1 MKQWQPL
8 GLYIHIPWCVT
19 RCIYCDFN
27 TYVNGDATLKS
38 QYHQALLREIRASGA
53 ALNRPA
59 LKTIFFGGGTPTTM
73 TPEQFGDLLVAV
85 TDSFVLH
92 PGAEITTEANPGT
105 LTLDYLAQLR
115 ERGINRLSIGVQSFL
130 NNELAFLSRLHNA
143 DQARQAVENARR
155 VGFDN
160 ISLDLIFNL
169 PGQVIDDWRDN
180 LLAAL
185 ALRPDHFSIYSLI
198 VEPGTLLHQHIT
210 QGITPQP
217 DDDVAAEMYELTIN
231 TLAEAGY
238 LHYEISNWA
247 RNQGEADW
255 ATPQFAAEHNLL
267 YWRNQPYLGVGAGA
281 YSTISN
287 QRWVNAKRPQ
297 DYITGVE
304 QGDGLAMA
312 RNEQLAETIERDTEL
327 AEHMML
333 GLRLLREGVGHTEFA
348 ARFGTSLMVRFRQ
361 EIEWG
366 RQNGLLE
373 IVDAPAGSIL
383 RLTRS
388 GRLLANQVS
397 LKFI

>member
-1 MKQWQPL
+1 
-8 GLYIHIPWCVT
+8 
-19 RCIYCDFN
+19 
-27 TYVNGDATLKS
+27 
-38 QYHQALLREIRASGA
+38 
-53 ALNRPA
+53 
-59 LKTIFFGGGTPTTM
+59 
-73 TPEQFGDLLVAV
+73 
-85 TDSFVLH
+85 
-92 PGAEITTEANPGT
+92 
-105 LTLDYLAQLR
+105 
-115 ERGINRLSIGVQSFL
+115 
-130 NNELAFLSRLHNA
+130 
-143 DQARQAVENARR
+143 
-155 VGFDN
+155 
-160 ISLDLIFNL
+160 
-169 PGQVIDDWRDN
+169 
-180 LLAAL
+180 
-185 ALRPDHFSIYSLI
+185 
-198 VEPGTLLHQHIT
+198 
-210 QGITPQP
+210 
-217 DDDVAAEMYELTIN
+217 
-231 TLAEAGY
+231 
-238 LHYEISNWA
+238 
-247 RNQGEADW
+247 
-255 ATPQFAAEHNLL
+255 
-267 YWRNQPYLGVGAGA
+267 VGAGA